1 MSTSGAGPVCQ
12 KFERP
17 SGKFV
22 VQFFVKERRMKK
34 SGILLLVTGFWM
46 AWVSL
51 AWGAEPLKIAY
62 VDIQKAL
69 NLCEAGK
76 SAKKQIT
83 LEVER
88 MRKNF
93 AGKQKE
99 LEKVKEDLEKRGL
112 VLSEAAREE
121 KARDYQAKTRD
132 LQRMERD
139 YQEELQRKDREL
151 TESILRKLEVVVKKM
166 GEDGKYTLILERN
179 QGGIIYA
186 SDALDLTDE
195 LIKIF
200 DQKGK

>member
-1 MSTSGAGPVCQ
+1 
-12 KFERP
+12 
-17 SGKFV
+17 
-22 VQFFVKERRMKK
+22 MKK
-34 SGILLLVTGFWM
+34 SGVLWLVTAFWM
-46 AWVSL
+46 AWISL

-76 SAKKQIT
+76 AAKKQIT

-99 LEKVKEDLEKRGL
+99 LEKLKEDLEKRGL

-121 KARDYQAKTRD
+121 KARDFQAKTRD

-151 TESILRKLEVVVKKM
+151 TESILRKLEVAVKKM

>member
-1 MSTSGAGPVCQ
+1 MSTSGAGPVGQ

-22 VQFFVKERRMKK
+22 VQFFAKERRMKK
-34 SGILLLVTGFWM
+34 SGVLLLVTGFWM

-76 SAKKQIT
+76 AAKKQIT

-99 LEKVKEDLEKRGL
+99 LEKLKEDLEKRGL

-151 TESILRKLEVVVKKM
+151 TESILRKLEGVVKKM

>member
-1 MSTSGAGPVCQ
+1 MNRKGV
-12 KFERP
+12 
-17 SGKFV
+17 
-22 VQFFVKERRMKK
+22 
-34 SGILLLVTGFWM
+34 LLLVTAFWM
-46 AWVSL
+46 AWGPL

-62 VDIQKAL
+62 VDLQKAL
-69 NLCEAGK
+69 NLSEAGK
-76 SAKKQIT
+76 AAKKQMI
-83 LEVER
+83 LEVDR

-99 LEKVKEDLEKRGL
+99 LEKLKDDLEKRGT

-121 KARDYQAKTRD
+121 KGRDYQAKVRD

-151 TESILRKLEVVVKKM
+151 TESILKRLEVVVKKM

-179 QGGIIYA
+179 QAGIIYIA
-186 SDALDLTDE
+186 DVLDLTDE

>member
-1 MSTSGAGPVCQ
+1 MGTSGTRPVRL
-12 KFERP
+12 KLERI

-22 VQFFVKERRMKK
+22 VHFFAKERGMKK
-34 SGILLLVTGFWM
+34 SGVLLLVAGLWM
-46 AWVSL
+46 AWFSP
-51 AWGAEPLKIAY
+51 AWGAEPIKIAY

-69 NLCEAGK
+69 NLSEAGK
-76 SAKKQIT
+76 AAKKQIT

-88 MRKNF
+88 MRKTF

-99 LEKVKEDLEKRGL
+99 LEKLKEDLEKRGL

-139 YQEELQRKDREL
+139 YQDELQRKDREL
-151 TESILRKLEVVVKKM
+151 SESILRKLEVVVKKM
-166 GEDGKYTLILERN
+166 GEEGKYTFILERN
-179 QGGIIYA
+179 QGGLIYA

>member
-1 MSTSGAGPVCQ
+1 MSTYGAGPVGQ

-22 VQFFVKERRMKK
+22 VQFFAKERRMKK
-34 SGILLLVTGFWM
+34 SGVLWLVTGFWM

-76 SAKKQIT
+76 AAKKQIT
-83 LEVER
+83 LEVDR

-99 LEKVKEDLEKRGL
+99 LEKLKEDLEKRGL

-132 LQRMERD
+132 MQRMERD

-151 TESILRKLEVVVKKM
+151 TESILRKLEGVVKKM

>member
-1 MSTSGAGPVCQ
+1 MRAPGAGPLYP
-12 KFERP
+12 KFGGP
-17 SGKFV
+17 SGGFV
-22 VQFFVKERRMKK
+22 VQFFMKERGMKK
-34 SGILLLVTGFWM
+34 RGVLVLAMGFWM
-46 AWVSL
+46 AWGSL
-51 AWGAEPLKIAY
+51 AWGAESIKIAY

-76 SAKKQIT
+76 AAKKQMI

-93 AGKQKE
+93 AGKQRE
-99 LEKVKEDLEKRGL
+99 LEKLKDDLEKRGS
-112 VLSEAAREE
+112 VLNEAVREE
-121 KARDYQAKTRD
+121 KGRDYQAKMRD

-151 TESILRKLEVVVKKM
+151 TESILKKLEAIVKKM
-166 GEDGKYTLILERN
+166 GEEGKYTLILEKN
-179 QGGIIYA
+179 QAGIIYI

-195 LIKIF
+195 LITTF

>member
-1 MSTSGAGPVCQ
+1 
-12 KFERP
+12 
-17 SGKFV
+17 
-22 VQFFVKERRMKK
+22 MKK
-34 SGILLLVTGFWM
+34 SGVLWLVTGFWM

-76 SAKKQIT
+76 AAKKQIT
-83 LEVER
+83 LEVDR

-99 LEKVKEDLEKRGL
+99 LEKLKEDLEKRGL

-132 LQRMERD
+132 MQRMERD

-151 TESILRKLEVVVKKM
+151 TESILRKLEGVVKKM

>member
-1 MSTSGAGPVCQ
+1 
-12 KFERP
+12 
-17 SGKFV
+17 
-22 VQFFVKERRMKK
+22 MKK
-34 SGILLLVTGFWM
+34 KGVLLLVTGFWM
-46 AWVSL
+46 AWSSL
-51 AWGAEPLKIAY
+51 AWGAESFKIAY

-76 SAKKQIT
+76 AAKKQMI
-83 LEVER
+83 LEVDR

-99 LEKVKEDLEKRGL
+99 LEKLKDDLEKRGS
-112 VLSEAAREE
+112 VLSEAARDE
-121 KARDYQAKTRD
+121 KGRDYQAKVRD

-151 TESILRKLEVVVKKM
+151 TESILKKLEVVVKKM

-179 QGGIIYA
+179 QGGIIYI
-186 SDALDLTDE
+186 SDVLDLTDE

-200 DQKGK
+200 DQQKGR

>member
-1 MSTSGAGPVCQ
+1 M
-12 KFERP
+12 R
-17 SGKFV
+17 
-22 VQFFVKERRMKK
+22 KE
-34 SGILLLVTGFWM
+34 GVFLLVTGLWM
-46 AWVSL
+46 AWGSL
-51 AWGAEPLKIAY
+51 AWGAESIKLAY

-76 SAKKQIT
+76 AAKKQMM

-93 AGKQKE
+93 AGKQQE
-99 LEKVKEDLEKRGL
+99 VEKLKEDLEKRGS

-121 KARDYQAKTRD
+121 KGRDYQAKLRD

-151 TESILRKLEVVVKKM
+151 TESILKKLEAVVKKM

-179 QGGIIYA
+179 QAGIIYIA
-186 SDALDLTDE
+186 DVLDLTDE

-200 DQKGK
+200 NQKEK

>member
-1 MSTSGAGPVCQ
+1 MSTSGAGPVGQ
-12 KFERP
+12 KLERP
-17 SGKFV
+17 SGKLV
-22 VQFFVKERRMKK
+22 VQFFAKERRMKK
-34 SGILLLVTGFWM
+34 RGVLWLVKAVWM
-46 AWVSL
+46 AWISL

-76 SAKKQIT
+76 AAKKQIT

-99 LEKVKEDLEKRGL
+99 LEKLKEDLEKRGL

-121 KARDYQAKTRD
+121 KARDFQAKTRD

-139 YQEELQRKDREL
+139 YQEELQRKDRG
-151 TESILRKLEVVVKKM
+151 R
-166 GEDGKYTLILERN
+166 
-179 QGGIIYA
+179 
-186 SDALDLTDE
+186 
-195 LIKIF
+195 
-200 DQKGK
+200 